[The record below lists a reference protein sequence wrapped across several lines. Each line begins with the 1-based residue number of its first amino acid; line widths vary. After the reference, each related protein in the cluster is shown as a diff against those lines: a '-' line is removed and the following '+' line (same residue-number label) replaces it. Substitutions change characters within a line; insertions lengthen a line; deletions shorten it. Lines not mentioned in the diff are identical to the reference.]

1 MSTTYKALIIIIRN
15 EKNRTLKYL
24 IHYDSDN
31 RFSRNKVWCY
41 KQKSKNRT
49 FYRSTIN
56 KFVLVGGE
64 TH

>member
-1 MSTTYKALIIIIRN
+1 MSTTNKELTFNVFN
-15 EKNRTLKYL
+15 EKDRALQYL
-24 IHYDSDN
+24 IRYDSDN
-31 RFSRNKVWCY
+31 SLSRNKVWCY
-41 KQKSKNRT
+41 IQKSKNRT